1 MKERVFLVIC
11 RIARFIFILFIRNIQ
26 SAYIFTN
33 SSFLLRV
40 LKWLHTVEVVEEEVE
55 EEEEEKET

>member
-11 RIARFIFILFIRNIQ
+11 RIAHFIFILFIRNIQ

-33 SSFLLRV
+33 SYFLLRV
-40 LKWLHTVEVVEEEVE
+40 LKWLHTVQVVEEEVE
-55 EEEEEKET
+55 EKET